1 MNSPFEVFP
10 WSDTFATG
18 IQEIDQQHQILIQFL
33 NILASSMSF
42 HSDMPNSRIIFM
54 ELTDYAAYHFKT
66 EESVWH
72 QYFADDASEAQHK
85 KLHADFELEVNRLK
99 NEESNLPLE
108 IVLKDVVAFLTE
120 WLKFHILDSDKRM
133 ARVVLCIQSGMS
145 LDQAKQYVNQQIAAE
160 K

>member
-1 MNSPFEVFP
+1 
-10 WSDTFATG
+10 
-18 IQEIDQQHQILIQFL
+18 
-33 NILASSMSF
+33 
-42 HSDMPNSRIIFM
+42 M